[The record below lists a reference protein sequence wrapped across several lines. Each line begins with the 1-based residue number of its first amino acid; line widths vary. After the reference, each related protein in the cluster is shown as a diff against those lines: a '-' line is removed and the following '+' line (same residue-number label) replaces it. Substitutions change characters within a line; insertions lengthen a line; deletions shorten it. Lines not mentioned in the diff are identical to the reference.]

1 MSSPGTKLRGGWAKR
16 AREDLALAHGTPP
29 LWQADA
35 GSLTVLP
42 DAAWAVGRRSPRQ
55 LAPDAGRRARLLLT
69 AVKEPGRNC
78 TTVGCTALRTGAT
91 MERLDS
97 IGIGP
102 GDALLVV
109 DLQLDFLPG
118 GALPVPGGDEIVP
131 LVNDYVQHFAQHR
144 RPVYATRDWH
154 PPRHCSFEP
163 AGPWPVHCVAG
174 ASGAAFARD
183 LVLTPGTIVV
193 SKAQEEERDAYSG
206 FAGTSLERH
215 LRAAGIHRVF
225 VAGLATDYCV
235 LHTVED
241 ALALG
246 FAVVLLLDALRAVD
260 LHAGDGAAAIARMR
274 ALGAGTATRADLL
287 LGAAPAAAAA
297 PLRHVNAEPATLT

>member
-1 MSSPGTKLRGGWAKR
+1 
-16 AREDLALAHGTPP
+16 
-29 LWQADA
+29 
-35 GSLTVLP
+35 
-42 DAAWAVGRRSPRQ
+42 
-55 LAPDAGRRARLLLT
+55 
-69 AVKEPGRNC
+69 
-78 TTVGCTALRTGAT
+78 
-91 MERLDS
+91 METRLDS
-97 IGIGP
+97 IGIGS

-109 DLQLDFLPG
+109 DLQRDFLPG
-118 GALPVPGGDEIVP
+118 GALAVRGADEIVP
-131 LVNDYVQHFAQHR
+131 LVNEYVQHFARHG

-154 PPRHCSFEP
+154 PPRHGSFQP

-174 ASGAAFARD
+174 TSGAAFARD

-215 LRAAGIHRVF
+215 LRAAGIHRLF

-246 FAVVLLLDALRAVD
+246 FAVVLLLDAVRAVD
-260 LHAGDGAAAIARMR
+260 LHPGDGAAAVVRML
-274 ALGAGTATRADLL
+274 ALGARTAGRTDLR
-287 LGAAPAAAAA
+287 APAV
-297 PLRHVNAEPATLT
+297 H